1 MINETIQGLR
11 PSSHGAT
18 AGWPDAYRPRFHFT
32 AAANWINDPNGV
44 CWHDGRYHLYY
55 QYNPNAAKWGD
66 IHWGHATSED
76 LVHWQDEP
84 LALAPTPG
92 GPDGE
97 GCFSGSFA
105 LIDGVPTLFYTGF
118 TQAAQVQCS
127 ATSTDMQV
135 WRKRPEAVI
144 AQRPEG
150 VASDDF
156 RDPYVFRHDGWWYM
170 ALGASLRK
178 ERGQCLLY
186 RSRDGAHWDYRGPL
200 FVSPD
205 PTLGVMWECPNF
217 FPLGDKWVLSVSIWL
232 GVGAHYFIGRFENER
247 FIAETDG
254 VLDVDGSA
262 FAHLATRG
270 PDERTLQWA
279 WIQERRDQDLA
290 DADGWSGAMT
300 VPRQLGLD
308 VDGALT
314 IRPVAEIAA
323 LRGQCVAQIT
333 ARGERGV
340 AGRFTG
346 CHLDIAARF
355 VFRDMGRFGLTVLSS
370 PDGSE
375 TTRIVFV
382 PGTRRLSIERSRS
395 SINAKTCRQDQ
406 TAFVPMEPGDA
417 LELRVLLDASVLE
430 VYANDRVCI
439 TSRVYP
445 ALHSSIHGSAFA
457 EGDADVDLRVW
468 EMGSIYDQ
476 ARRVPASR
484 P

>member
-1 MINETIQGLR
+1 MINENLPALS
-11 PSSHGAT
+11 PSTTDVG

-32 AAANWINDPNGV
+32 APANWLNDPNGV

-66 IHWGHATSED
+66 IHWGHATSTD
-76 LVHWQDEP
+76 LVTWQDEP
-84 LALAPTPG
+84 LALAPTAG

-105 LIDGVPTLFYTGF
+105 LVDGVPTMYYTGY
-118 TQAAQVQCS
+118 TQAEQVQCS
-127 ATSTDMQV
+127 ATSADMQV
-135 WRKRPEAVI
+135 WTKRPEAVI

-156 RDPYVFRHDGWWYM
+156 RDPYVFRHGGWWYM
-170 ALGASLRK
+170 VLGASLRK

-186 RSRDGAHWDYRGPL
+186 RSNDGRDWDYRGPL

-205 PTLGVMWECPNF
+205 PALGVMWECPNF

-232 GVGAHYFIGRFENER
+232 GVGAHYFVGRFENER
-247 FIAETDG
+247 FIAESDG

-262 FAHLATRG
+262 FAHLTMRG

-300 VPRQLGLD
+300 VPRQLGLS
-308 VDGALT
+308 VDAALT
-314 IRPVAEIAA
+314 IRPVAEIAT
-323 LRGQCVAQIT
+323 LRGGRVAKSVTQ
-333 ARGERGV
+333 GERGV
-340 AGRFTG
+340 VGRFTG
-346 CHLDIAARF
+346 CFLDIEARF
-355 VFRDMGRFGLTVLSS
+355 AFRDMGKFGLTVLSS

-382 PGTRRLSIERSRS
+382 PGTRRLVIERARS
-395 SINAKTCRQDQ
+395 SINGKTCRQDQ
-406 TAFVPMEPGDA
+406 IAFVPVAPGEA
-417 LELRVLLDASVLE
+417 LDLRVLVDASVLE
-430 VYANDRVCI
+430 VYANDRVCL

-445 ALHSSIHGSAFA
+445 ALHSSVHGTAFV

-476 ARRVPASR
+476 SARVPAAK